1 LSKGLLSMGSPASL
15 GCQYSDYSKIL
26 RDYNKN
32 PAKLEV
38 CLEQAKAG
46 FAWHYRKY
54 EHEQSPED
62 RKLYADDE
70 ALNLPRSS
78 IKTSCSQQTGAT
90 LSFQG

>member
-1 LSKGLLSMGSPASL
+1 VLLNQESRLWELWGARCKRFVIGRCEIFVL
-15 GCQYSDYSKIL
+15 VNGVD
-26 RDYNKN
+26 
-32 PAKLEV
+32 V

-70 ALNLPRSS
+70 ALDLPRSS

>member
-1 LSKGLLSMGSPASL
+1 MIIAWLAKHLDLVLMALKGTNVV
-15 GCQYSDYSKIL
+15 D
-26 RDYNKN
+26 
-32 PAKLEV
+32 V

-46 FAWHYRKY
+46 LAWYYRKY

-70 ALNLPRSS
+70 ALNLPSSS